1 MTAIKHRSSSFEL
14 YRIIVMMAI
23 VAHHYVVNSG
33 LMGCLSNGG
42 ASCQGGDLS
51 LEWGMGGGRRGKL
64 QAKWAT
70 PLKTF

>member
-33 LMGCLSNGG
+33 VMSCLSNGEGG
-42 ASCQGGDLS
+42 AFLHALHVLHGQ
-51 LEWGMGGGRRGKL
+51 
-64 QAKWAT
+64 
-70 PLKTF
+70 LK